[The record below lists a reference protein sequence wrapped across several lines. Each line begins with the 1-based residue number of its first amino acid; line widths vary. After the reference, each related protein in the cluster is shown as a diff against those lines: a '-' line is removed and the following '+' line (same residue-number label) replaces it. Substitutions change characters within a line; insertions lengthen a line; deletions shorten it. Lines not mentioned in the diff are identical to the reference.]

1 MKCEILTLG
10 TVHIQQHFLRFIPV
24 CLLNFSPVMMGRY
37 DECLA
42 AFTSFR
48 PTHII
53 HLAAQVGG
61 LFKNMARKFDMAND
75 NFIINSNVLNAAS
88 ALRVQRVVSM
98 TSTCVFPDKTECV
111 KSNFLNPKPLTIY

>member
-1 MKCEILTLG
+1 MILLHSIVFKATSSRC
-10 TVHIQQHFLRFIPV
+10 I
-24 CLLNFSPVMMGRY
+24 LLPSIIALIFTISFACSY
-37 DECLA
+37 DQCLA
-42 AFTSFR
+42 AFTAFA

-88 ALRVQRVVSM
+88 SLRVHRVVSM
-98 TSTCVFPDKTECV
+98 TSTCVFPDKTECA
-111 KSNFLNPKPLTIY
+111 

>member
-1 MKCEILTLG
+1 MT
-10 TVHIQQHFLRFIPV
+10 P
-24 CLLNFSPVMMGRY
+24 RY

-42 AFTSFR
+42 VFTAFR

-98 TSTCVFPDKTECV
+98 TSTCVFPDKTEYV
-111 KSNFLNPKPLTIY
+111 YTGQRNRNGIRLFF

>member
-1 MKCEILTLG
+1 
-10 TVHIQQHFLRFIPV
+10 
-24 CLLNFSPVMMGRY
+24 MGRY

-42 AFTSFR
+42 AFTAFR

-111 KSNFLNPKPLTIY
+111 KIIILNPKPLMMY

>member
-1 MKCEILTLG
+1 MISFAL
-10 TVHIQQHFLRFIPV
+10 
-24 CLLNFSPVMMGRY
+24 SY
-37 DECLA
+37 DQCLA
-42 AFTSFR
+42 AFTAFN

-88 ALRVQRVVSM
+88 TLLAV
-98 TSTCVFPDKTECV
+98 
-111 KSNFLNPKPLTIY
+111 